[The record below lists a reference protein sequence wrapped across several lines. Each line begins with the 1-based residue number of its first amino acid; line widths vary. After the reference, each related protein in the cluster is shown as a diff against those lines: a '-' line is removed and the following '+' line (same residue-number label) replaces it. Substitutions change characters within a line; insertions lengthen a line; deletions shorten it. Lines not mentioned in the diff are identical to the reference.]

1 MKRIICLVLALIAVC
16 VSFASCG
23 AGGDTNM
30 HKIMTAI
37 HKEKAI
43 LASTYPAEADCYKS
57 ASLAEVPYHNGW
69 DNVNYDSTE
78 AWADNVYYKHHI
90 LFKAD
95 RVEVRENSYA
105 KEFEIRIYWKAKENT
120 ISISLYE
127 GYGYSVWNQKAKDP
141 QYHGFSG
148 DDGFSVTSYGS
159 ENDDIV
165 FDMNVYYE
173 KGKFDV
179 SDATYDI
186 SAFKIS
192 NPGKIANCEGMF
204 IEDMVDLLND
214 SLNGL
219 NGIYTQKGYPIR

>member
-105 KEFEIRIYWKAKENT
+105 KEFEIRIYWKAKDNT

-127 GYGYSVWNQKAKDP
+127 GYGLSVWNQKAKDP

-159 ENDDIV
+159 ENADIV

>member
-1 MKRIICLVLALIAVC
+1 MRRIICLVLALIAVC

-127 GYGYSVWNQKAKDP
+127 G
-141 QYHGFSG
+141 
-148 DDGFSVTSYGS
+148 DDGFSVTSYSS
-159 ENDDIV
+159 ENADIV

-186 SAFKIS
+186 SAFTIS

>member
-1 MKRIICLVLALIAVC
+1 MKKIICLVLALLTVC
-16 VSFASCG
+16 ISLASCG

-37 HKEKAI
+37 HKDKAI
-43 LASTYPAEADCYKS
+43 LASTYPADADCYVS
-57 ASLAEVPYHNGW
+57 QSLSEVPYHNGW

-78 AWADNVYYKHHI
+78 AWADNVYYGHHI

-95 RVEVRENSYA
+95 RVEVRENNYA
-105 KEFEIRIYWKAKENT
+105 KEFEGKIFWDAKENT

-127 GYGYSVWNQKAKDP
+127 GYAYNVWTDKAKDP
-141 QYHGFSG
+141 QYHGFSS
-148 DDGFSVTSYGS
+148 DDGFSITSYS
-159 ENDDIV
+159 AENDEIT

-173 KGKFDV
+173 KGKFEV

-186 SAFKIS
+186 SQFTVS
-192 NPGKIANCEGMF
+192 NPGKIAGCEDMF
-204 IEDMVDLLND
+204 IADMVDLLND
-214 SLNGL
+214 ALNGL